1 MRLEKQYK
9 VFIVTG
15 LSGAGRSSALK
26 IFEDMGFE
34 AIDNLPTYLLSNI
47 INTKIKRNLAVGID
61 VRTRDFDP
69 KKVAKEISQKKK
81 NLTLSVIFFD
91 CDNTTLLNR
100 FKESRRVHPL
110 KLDLP
115 IVEKIEAE
123 RNWLKPLLNINDFYI
138 DTSKFTLNLLKNEM
152 QILFK
157 KHSDSKINL
166 RIISFGY
173 KFGLPRE
180 ADIVFDMRFLR
191 NPFYE
196 KNLKK
201 FDGKNLKVINFV
213 KKQKYFEFFFDSL
226 LLLFNNILEGYKK
239 EGKEHITIAFGCTG
253 GVHRSVVSSD
263 HFLNLIDNNRKL
275 RIFIE
280 HRDIAK

>member
-1 MRLEKQYK
+1 
-9 VFIVTG
+9 
-15 LSGAGRSSALK
+15 
-26 IFEDMGFE
+26 
-34 AIDNLPTYLLSNI
+34 
-47 INTKIKRNLAVGID
+47 
-61 VRTRDFDP
+61 
-69 KKVAKEISQKKK
+69 
-81 NLTLSVIFFD
+81 
-91 CDNTTLLNR
+91 
-100 FKESRRVHPL
+100 
-110 KLDLP
+110 
-115 IVEKIEAE
+115 
-123 RNWLKPLLNINDFYI
+123 
-138 DTSKFTLNLLKNEM
+138 
-152 QILFK
+152 
-157 KHSDSKINL
+157 
-166 RIISFGY
+166 
-173 KFGLPRE
+173 
-180 ADIVFDMRFLR
+180 MRFLR

-263 HFLNLIDNNRKL
+263 HFLNLINNNRKL

>member
-1 MRLEKQYK
+1 M
-9 VFIVTG
+9 
-15 LSGAGRSSALK
+15 
-26 IFEDMGFE
+26 
-34 AIDNLPTYLLSNI
+34 
-47 INTKIKRNLAVGID
+47 
-61 VRTRDFDP
+61 
-69 KKVAKEISQKKK
+69 
-81 NLTLSVIFFD
+81 
-91 CDNTTLLNR
+91 NR

-123 RNWLKPLLNINDFYI
+123 RNWLKPLLNINDYYI

-213 KKQKYFEFFFDSL
+213 KKQKYFDFFFDTL

-263 HFLNLIDNNRKL
+263 HFLNLINNNRKL

>member
-1 MRLEKQYK
+1 
-9 VFIVTG
+9 
-15 LSGAGRSSALK
+15 
-26 IFEDMGFE
+26 
-34 AIDNLPTYLLSNI
+34 
-47 INTKIKRNLAVGID
+47 
-61 VRTRDFDP
+61 
-69 KKVAKEISQKKK
+69 
-81 NLTLSVIFFD
+81 
-91 CDNTTLLNR
+91 
-100 FKESRRVHPL
+100 
-110 KLDLP
+110 
-115 IVEKIEAE
+115 
-123 RNWLKPLLNINDFYI
+123 
-138 DTSKFTLNLLKNEM
+138 M

-157 KHSDSKINL
+157 KLSDTKINV

-196 KNLKK
+196 KQLKSL
-201 FDGKNLKVINFV
+201 DGKNLRVVNFI
-213 KKQKYFEFFFDSL
+213 KKQEYFDFFFDRL

-263 HFLNLIDNNRKL
+263 YFFTLINDNKKL

-280 HRDIAK
+280 HRDIEK

>member
-1 MRLEKQYK
+1 M
-9 VFIVTG
+9 
-15 LSGAGRSSALK
+15 
-26 IFEDMGFE
+26 
-34 AIDNLPTYLLSNI
+34 
-47 INTKIKRNLAVGID
+47 
-61 VRTRDFDP
+61 
-69 KKVAKEISQKKK
+69 
-81 NLTLSVIFFD
+81 
-91 CDNTTLLNR
+91 NR

-123 RNWLKPLLNINDFYI
+123 RNWLKPLLNINDYYI

-180 ADIVFDMRFLR
+180 ADIVFDMRFLG

-213 KKQKYFEFFFDSL
+213 KKQKYFEFFLIVFCYCL
-226 LLLFNNILEGYKK
+226 I
-239 EGKEHITIAFGCTG
+239 I
-253 GVHRSVVSSD
+253 
-263 HFLNLIDNNRKL
+263 FL
-275 RIFIE
+275 
-280 HRDIAK
+280 RDIKKREKNISL